1 MRDTF
6 LLNFSDG
13 VIETGNKQ
21 VVCYKVWLWHNCW
34 FQNVMTIVEYR
45 QNQILIWF
53 LLNSLHYAISPAT
66 GNKISVEN
74 EGSVEMQSGAELSFS
89 TFSNRPKVVLII
101 QYFTDDR
108 KKHNIVFFFFFYF
121 PFQIYLVSPFLFA
134 TAFNWNNSSLWTALW
149 LWLYSLVSFTAFL
162 FQCAWFDLCFL
173 MFLFVLKCYF

>member
-108 KKHNIVFFFFFYF
+108 KKHNIVFFFFFTF
-121 PFQIYLVSPFLFA
+121 PFRFILCPHFFLPRLLTETIQVFELHYDSDSTVLCLLQLFYFSVLGLIFVS
-134 TAFNWNNSSLWTALW
+134 
-149 LWLYSLVSFTAFL
+149 
-162 FQCAWFDLCFL
+162 
-173 MFLFVLKCYF
+173 